1 MRAAMLELSCLDIL
15 RYINDALG
23 FCIDVVGVALLRCIF
38 ALYACTAVLHCAFAW
53 ENFKIGRKSG
63 YVAHCTVAHVTL
75 FLPNC
80 NFENGVCQPFV
91 FT

>member
-1 MRAAMLELSCLDIL
+1 MKAAMLELSCLDIL

-53 ENFKIGRKSG
+53 ENFKIGRRLTESKS
-63 YVAHCTVAHVTL
+63 VQN
-75 FLPNC
+75 LPLPMPKSDIATFRVHNST
-80 NFENGVCQPFV
+80 FG
-91 FT
+91 

>member
-53 ENFKIGRKSG
+53 GSFKIGRKSG
-63 YVAHCTVAHVTL
+63 YVAHCTMKFACG
-75 FLPNC
+75 FLRKL
-80 NFENGVCQPFV
+80 GALRQ
-91 FT
+91 T